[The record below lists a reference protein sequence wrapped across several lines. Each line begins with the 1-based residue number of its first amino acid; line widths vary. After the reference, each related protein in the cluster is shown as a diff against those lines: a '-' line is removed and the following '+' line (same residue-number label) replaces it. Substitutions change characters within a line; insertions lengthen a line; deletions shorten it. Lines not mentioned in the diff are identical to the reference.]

1 MNNEVIEK
9 AFGSLIEKSKKGV
22 KKVGNPMY
30 RKVINEKGNTVYV
43 LVNKNNSVEFKKQ
56 PKKLTNEEF
65 KKKKTLGAVGLYQEP
80 IPTYEEIGE
89 DLLKLDF
96 LSDDSRESLKRIFQ
110 RMKFFNSSI
119 RVAKEMGNTEMLK
132 GHSRGLQTLINTAN
146 NVVEAAKRGQSAR
159 EFELSMFN
167 DIKNKFELNGYKL
180 EINGVDQDSI
190 DYIMNEHP
198 NFNFVEL
205 CKDTFQTFEKQKN
218 LISKE
223 GIDVTKWKPKFEI
236 NFKSNGFEV
245 IGKHNSTGSTTK
257 DKYGF
262 SVDLKFKMIR
272 RFGGHGDGKYVNHS
286 LFKCGQETT
295 DTHAINVMRGGFAK
309 GMMSGLSKQYE
320 NSGISD
326 ITVSAAS
333 QYGTP
338 FTGSNTWGRWGFRA
352 NGKSIVTAAKRY
364 FKTPTMLPTDEKVIV
379 HENRDDIYIVKQQPK
394 GVFVK
399 IPIKTGEYEE
409 NGRKFEVEVLT
420 KKDDE
425 SGMFKSKIIKQT
437 EILPSD
443 IEKLEIV
450 YEKTKGDSD
459 DSANFRL
466 KNFYDAFTGEDE
478 ADVLR
483 GILYGIGWV
492 GKINLKNKEEKED
505 FMENINKKYEKVPN
519 SVYEY
524 FNSTDKTVLEKK
536 PKTALITT

>member
-30 RKVINEKGNTVYV
+30 RKVVNEKGNTVYV

-65 KKKKTLGAVGLYQEP
+65 EKKKTLGTVGLYQES

-146 NVVEAAKRGQSAR
+146 SVVETAKSGQFVR
-159 EFELSMFN
+159 EFESSMFN

-180 EINGVDQDSI
+180 ETNGIDQQSI
-190 DYIMNEHP
+190 DYITNEHP

-205 CKDTFQTFEKQKN
+205 CEDTFQTFEKQKN

-236 NFKSNGFEV
+236 KFNPSRFE
-245 IGKHNSTGSTTK
+245 IISKHDSTESTK

-262 SVDLKFKMIR
+262 SVNLEFKMIR
-272 RFGGHGDGKYVNHS
+272 SFGGYGDSKYVRHS
-286 LFKCGQETT
+286 LFKCGQKTT
-295 DTHAINVMRGGFAK
+295 STNSINVMRGGFAK

-320 NSGISD
+320 NSGISN
-326 ITVSAAS
+326 ISVSAAS

-338 FTGSNTWGRWGFRA
+338 FTGSNTWGRWGFRT
-352 NGKSIVTAAKRY
+352 NGKAIVKKAKRY
-364 FKTPTMLPTDEKVIV
+364 FTNPIMLPTDEKVIV

-409 NGRKFEVEVLT
+409 NGRKFKVEVLT
-420 KKDDE
+420 KKDDK
-425 SGMFKSKIIKQT
+425 SGMFKSKIKKQT
-437 EILPSD
+437 EISPSD
-443 IEKLEIV
+443 VEKLERV
-450 YEKTKGDSD
+450 YEKTKGGSGDPV
-459 DSANFRL
+459 NFRL
-466 KNFYDAFTGEDE
+466 KNFYDVFTGEGE

-483 GILYGIGWV
+483 GILYGIDWK
-492 GKINLKNKEEKED
+492 GKINLKNEEEKRD